1 MANKR
6 ILKKQI
12 KYICGDI
19 AGECIMSRY
28 LIPGI
33 DAEKMESIVLEV
45 ATLQAATLK
54 RVTFDFDKCK
64 KDFATDKD
72 YNTARNKYFAT
83 AYKTLSED
91 FNASI
96 KAIVKSM
103 NEALPQAQKEENKR
117 QAN

>member
-6 ILKKQI
+6 LLKKQI

-64 KDFATDKD
+64 K
-72 YNTARNKYFAT
+72 
-83 AYKTLSED
+83 
-91 FNASI
+91 I
-96 KAIVKSM
+96 
-103 NEALPQAQKEENKR
+103 LPQTKITTLLATNTLPQLIKHCLKISM
-117 QAN
+117 QVSKLS